1 MKKAFIKDKSL
12 RHSISYMAII
22 NEGVLKKFT
31 HIEKTNK
38 DGFKIEFIFAP
49 ISRKDEIII
58 SIRHRDIIIS
68 NRRDKTFPL
77 VKETLKENNIPYERI
92 ICLSG
97 SKPEYSFDERLR
109 LPKEK
114 QKHLY

>member
-1 MKKAFIKDKSL
+1 MKKSFIKDKSL
-12 RHSISYMAII
+12 RYSVEYMAIV

-31 HIEKTNK
+31 HIKKTNK
-38 DGFKIEFIFAP
+38 DGFRIELIFAP
-49 ISRKDEIII
+49 ICRKDEITI
-58 SIRHRDIIIS
+58 SIRHRDVIIS

-97 SKPEYSFDERLR
+97 SKPEYSYEERLK